1 MALDDNISA
10 LATAIGTKVKTK
22 QDILVS
28 GTDIKTING
37 VSILGAGNISIS
49 GGGGSGVQNVFIQ
62 EAEPTI
68 DIGTS
73 ALWIQKSLDGSITFN
88 LIEN

>member
-1 MALDDNISA
+1 MALDDNIGA
-10 LATAIGTKVKTK
+10 LATAIGAEIKTK
-22 QDILVS
+22 QDELVS
-28 GTDIKTING
+28 GTNIKTING
-37 VSILGAGNISIS
+37 ASILGAGNISIS
-49 GGGGSGVQNVFIQ
+49 GGGGSGTQNVFIQ

-88 LIEN
+88 LVEN

>member
-10 LATAIGTKVKTK
+10 LATAIGTK
-22 QDILVS
+22 
-28 GTDIKTING
+28 IKE
-37 VSILGAGNISIS
+37 VEASIGN

-73 ALWIQKSLDGSITFN
+73 ALWIQKSLDGSITLN

>member
-10 LATAIGTKVKTK
+10 LATAIGTKVKNK

-28 GTDIKTING
+28 GTNIKTINNQ
-37 VSILGAGNISIS
+37 SILGSGNITIS
-49 GGGGSGVQNVFIQ
+49 GGAGTQNVFIQ
-62 EAEPTI
+62 ETEPII
-68 DIGTS
+68 DVGTS

-88 LIEN
+88 LVEN